1 MKVQIADTDDKIMKC
16 WDVIFELRP
25 HLNKEEFLN
34 KTKQILSENVM
45 MVFIEEKNM
54 AVAAGVFRVNYFY
67 HRGKNIYIDDLTTL
81 PEYRSKGYGK
91 EILDWIKQYAI
102 DNQVENIHLD
112 SGVHR
117 SSAHKLYFNYG
128 FKITGYHFAL
138 DV

>member
-81 PEYRSKGYGK
+81 LEYRSKGYGK
-91 EILDWIKQYAI
+91 QILVWIKQYAI
-102 DNQVENIHLD
+102 D
-112 SGVHR
+112 
-117 SSAHKLYFNYG
+117 Y
-128 FKITGYHFAL
+128 
-138 DV
+138 